1 MKSLIVLLFL
11 LAGLPLWATIDAG
24 GVVIAASPA
33 GIFQE
38 GELLRFTLKPEAGN
52 NVRYTIRDWNGS
64 KVAEGGWPVEGL
76 TLSELP
82 RGYYQIFLAGDK
94 SFTNYASFGVV
105 AKIPKRPAN
114 SDMYF
119 ALDSAQSWCGVGRPH
134 NVRFPKNGF
143 KLISEAARRSG
154 VAWVR
159 DRLTWRDMQPTLNEF
174 RNYQYIPNGWLL
186 GETGIKIAN
195 TYHDAPKWARRN
207 SKDLPDDL
215 RGTYR
220 FAEKVAKAAKGCT
233 EAWEFW
239 NEEDAGFTV
248 ESAWDY
254 AACLKA
260 ASLGFQ
266 KGNPKARILNG
277 SFCKYP
283 LRNYTQT
290 VMDND
295 AAFYFDTFNFHTYD
309 PIRNYPT
316 IIVGLRKF
324 LERNRVPDM
333 PIWLTE
339 TGTNAPGMATE
350 QSYYPKLK
358 RYSHTQE
365 IVVAEFIPKSQVI
378 FQNLGVERNFFFVL
392 SPYNEG
398 AKDWGLLRKDYTA
411 AAGYFAFANMVAE
424 LGKARILGELQLGDD
439 VKAYLYRQPDGS
451 QSIVIWTLSDVD
463 TENNEDVDVSR
474 SKVGEKEVHLNQPDG
489 NYTVRNL
496 FGTPDQAVAR
506 NGQLPLAIDR
516 YPRYVHGLAGLK
528 ADIPAVFPG
537 VSAKRE
543 TQADRTVVLRCDL
556 SEDFTVNSN
565 RSSADLKNESGK
577 LTLFVCNLSDVEKKG
592 TITVSGGRASGLP
605 SEITIPPMGELQLP
619 IDFTPEIPAEK
630 FNGKME
636 FGGTFNG
643 KAITRLSVPIFL
655 FNRSVAA
662 GFKRELKAIYNPER
676 WRNNSSGTM
685 RSEYDKKE
693 KAIRFDVEFPAFVDR
708 WIYPEF
714 ILKGNESLHGAK
726 GVEFE
731 IKTTPSM
738 PKESVFMVVMDQ
750 KSEHDKSVLIR
761 FPMPSAEWEKRII
774 TFDEFVERP
783 ETVKMIRLG
792 INPRVNKQSYWIRNL
807 QIIYGNKESEK

>member
-1 MKSLIVLLFL
+1 M
-11 LAGLPLWATIDAG
+11 
-24 GVVIAASPA
+24 
-33 GIFQE
+33 
-38 GELLRFTLKPEAGN
+38 
-52 NVRYTIRDWNGS
+52 
-64 KVAEGGWPVEGL
+64 
-76 TLSELP
+76 
-82 RGYYQIFLAGDK
+82 
-94 SFTNYASFGVV
+94 
-105 AKIPKRPAN
+105 
-114 SDMYF
+114 
-119 ALDSAQSWCGVGRPH
+119 
-134 NVRFPKNGF
+134 
-143 KLISEAARRSG
+143 
-154 VAWVR
+154 
-159 DRLTWRDMQPTLNEF
+159 
-174 RNYQYIPNGWLL
+174 
-186 GETGIKIAN
+186 
-195 TYHDAPKWARRN
+195 
-207 SKDLPDDL
+207 
-215 RGTYR
+215 
-220 FAEKVAKAAKGCT
+220 
-233 EAWEFW
+233 
-239 NEEDAGFTV
+239 
-248 ESAWDY
+248 
-254 AACLKA
+254 
-260 ASLGFQ
+260 
-266 KGNPKARILNG
+266 
-277 SFCKYP
+277 
-283 LRNYTQT
+283 
-290 VMDND
+290 
-295 AAFYFDTFNFHTYD
+295 
-309 PIRNYPT
+309 
-316 IIVGLRKF
+316 
-324 LERNRVPDM
+324 
-333 PIWLTE
+333 
-339 TGTNAPGMATE
+339 
-350 QSYYPKLK
+350 
-358 RYSHTQE
+358 
-365 IVVAEFIPKSQVI
+365 
-378 FQNLGVERNFFFVL
+378 
-392 SPYNEG
+392 
-398 AKDWGLLRKDYTA
+398 LRKDYTA